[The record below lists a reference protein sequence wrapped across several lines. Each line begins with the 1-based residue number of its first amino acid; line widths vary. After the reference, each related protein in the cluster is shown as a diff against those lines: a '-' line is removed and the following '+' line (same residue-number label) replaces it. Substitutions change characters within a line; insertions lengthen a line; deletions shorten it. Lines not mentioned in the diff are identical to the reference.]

1 MKMFK
6 KIMAVA
12 LTAVM
17 AVSMLTGCAVSD
29 AIAENKAQSAL
40 ENAWKTV
47 KNVEVN
53 FKDLNA
59 SSSVTSA
66 VKADIK
72 SGKITLK
79 DTGTYTRIVKDGDKV
94 YTIVVVTEPKS
105 ATKYEN
111 WKSVATKVLTAAN
124 WNAGVYLDGT
134 TSKKAKVDVIVGLE
148 GKDATDTSKKDT
160 YVMFV
165 FAQNDKAY
173 GKN

>member
-59 SSSVTSA
+59 DSSVTSSAKTNIKNGVIKLKDDQAA
-66 VKADIK
+66 VRTVNKD
-72 SGKITLK
+72 GKI
-79 DTGTYTRIVKDGDKV
+79 

-124 WNAGVYLDGT
+124 WDAGVYLDGT

>member
-17 AVSMLTGCAVSD
+17 AVSMLTGCAITN
-29 AIAENKAQSAL
+29 AIAEDKAQSAL

-53 FKDLNA
+53 FKDLNVD
-59 SSSVTSA
+59 SSVTGP
-66 VKADIK
+66 VKTAIK
-72 SGKITLK
+72 DGGIKLKDNQFDVRTVNKDGKI
-79 DTGTYTRIVKDGDKV
+79 
-94 YTIVVVTEPKS
+94 YTIVVATEPKS

-124 WNAGVYLDGT
+124 WDKGVYLDGT
-134 TSKKAKVDVIVGLE
+134 TSKKAKVDVIVDLD
-148 GKDATDTSKKDT
+148 GKDATDANKKDT

-173 GKN
+173 GK

>member
-17 AVSMLTGCAVSD
+17 AVSMLTGCAVTN
-29 AIAENKAQSAL
+29 AIAEDKAQSAL

-47 KNVEVN
+47 KNVEVT
-53 FKDLNA
+53 FKDLNVN
-59 SSSVTSA
+59 SSVTSPVKTAIKDGTIKLKDNEAA
-66 VKADIK
+66 VRTVTEE
-72 SGKITLK
+72 GKI
-79 DTGTYTRIVKDGDKV
+79 

-111 WKSVATKVLTAAN
+111 WKNLAKKVLDVAG
-124 WNAGVYLDGT
+124 WDKGVYLDGAT
-134 TSKKAKVDVIVGLE
+134 NKKAKVDVIVDLE
-148 GKDATDTSKKDT
+148 GKDATDSNKKDT
-160 YVMFV
+160 YAMFV
-165 FAQNDKAY
+165 FAANDKAY